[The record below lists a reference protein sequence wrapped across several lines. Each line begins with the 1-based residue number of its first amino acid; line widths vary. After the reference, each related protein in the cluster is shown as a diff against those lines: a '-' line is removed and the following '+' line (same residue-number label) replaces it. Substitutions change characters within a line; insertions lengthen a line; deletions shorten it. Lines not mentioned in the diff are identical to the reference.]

1 MRFHSCGKIDR
12 LVGCIVS
19 AGWDSWD
26 GMLINDFPSDYA
38 EYGDRL
44 MISLAPVRI
53 PAGSDPEVSRL
64 AAEDLL
70 GPYLET
76 AADKE
81 KLPLLFYLFTDIKT
95 KTSDVLIFGTDG
107 EEIVERAFG
116 VAAEA
121 GKAVLPGV
129 VSRKKQV
136 VPPLMA
142 TIQGLIKER
151 EE

>member
-1 MRFHSCGKIDR
+1 MGQ
-12 LVGCIVS
+12 
-19 AGWDSWD
+19 
-26 GMLINDFPSDYA
+26 
-38 EYGDRL
+38 
-44 MISLAPVRI
+44 
-53 PAGSDPEVSRL
+53 GSYLTEKSRL

-76 AADKE
+76 AAEKE